1 MKETN
6 YLELAIK
13 INYIMLGLMGVLG
26 GLTIGLAFQL
36 QSCEQVIDKGDLS
49 TTCQHELS
57 TGYLQVIDKLS
68 TSSGR
73 GLKRVVKGVWVKLG
87 RGI

>member
-36 QSCEQVIDKGDLS
+36 
-49 TTCQHELS
+49 
-57 TGYLQVIDKLS
+57 
-68 TSSGR
+68 
-73 GLKRVVKGVWVKLG
+73 
-87 RGI
+87 